1 MHNHIKNTLSKNK
14 LHKLLTKLN
23 LKLSELVHRNELSF
37 MVTSKLAVLTESE
50 ILQLMVDN
58 PKLIESPIVELNS
71 KTVLARPIE
80 LLEQFLPIEMN
91 RIIRKWEQNTST

>member
-1 MHNHIKNTLSKNK
+1 
-14 LHKLLTKLN
+14 
-23 LKLSELVHRNELSF
+23 

-71 KTVLARPIE
+71 KTILARPIE

-91 RIIRKWEQNTST
+91 RIIRK